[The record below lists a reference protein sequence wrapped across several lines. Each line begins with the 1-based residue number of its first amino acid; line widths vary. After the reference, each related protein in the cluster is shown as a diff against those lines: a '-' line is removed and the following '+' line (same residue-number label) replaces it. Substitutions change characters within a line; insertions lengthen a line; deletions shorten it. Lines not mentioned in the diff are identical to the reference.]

1 MKKPLAIAGA
11 GAAAVAAIV
20 VWSVFAGGADAA
32 APTPSSNNGTTAS
45 VSVVPTEAGPGWAWE
60 PMTLA
65 ANMITAIPV
74 HPDHGPSQRDGSW
87 RGGWT
92 HDPLGA
98 LGAAATLSVTIDI
111 SEKQV
116 QSHAI
121 DGPFKAETAAF
132 AQRGTSTTRSGGTPQ
147 LVGFWFNAYNDQQAS
162 IQLAYSGGPQYQLAL
177 ETVQL
182 QWIDGDWRAQVGE
195 NRATVAHVSV
205 DKLPTGF
212 IPWQAPRS

>member
-1 MKKPLAIAGA
+1 MNKPMAIAGSGVA
-11 GAAAVAAIV
+11 VVAAILG
-20 VWSVFAGGADAA
+20 WSLFAGGADAA
-32 APTPSSNNGTTAS
+32 APTPSNNAVTA
-45 VSVVPTEAGPGWAWE
+45 VSVNAVPTEAGAGWAWE

-65 ANMITAIPV
+65 ANMITAVPV

-116 QSHAI
+116 QSHAV
-121 DGPFKAETAAF
+121 DGPFKAATAAF

-147 LVGFWFNAYNDQQAS
+147 LVGFLFNSYTAQQAS
-162 IQLAYSGGPQYQLAL
+162 IQLAYSGGPEYQLGLA
-177 ETVQL
+177 TTQL
-182 QWIDGDWRAQVGE
+182 QWIDGDWRAEVSE
-195 NRATVAHVSV
+195 SRAAVSEVFV
-205 DKLPTGF
+205 DKLPPGF
-212 IPWQAPRS
+212 IPWQAPQS